1 MVQRLLLS
9 DNDMHVLHSVFLM
22 FIHAWQD
29 EFIYYLTL
37 DCTIFYCIYVPCVS
51 LYSLVHY
58 IFAPVSMKTNALAL

>member
-1 MVQRLLLS
+1 
-9 DNDMHVLHSVFLM
+9 M

-29 EFIYYLTL
+29 EFIYGLTL

-58 IFAPVSMKTNALAL
+58 ILAAVSMKTNTLAL